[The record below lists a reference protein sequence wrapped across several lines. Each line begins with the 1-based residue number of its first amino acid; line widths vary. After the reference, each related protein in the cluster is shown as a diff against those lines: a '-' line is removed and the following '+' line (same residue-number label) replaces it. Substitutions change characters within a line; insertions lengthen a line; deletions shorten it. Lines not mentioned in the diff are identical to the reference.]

1 MRRLVPAETVQPM
14 PSVRALRPRE
24 GEWLRVNPAEVRLAM
39 RHVATCSD
47 SQRCTSHRRDAARCD
62 AARRNAARL

>member
-24 GEWLRVNPAEVRLAM
+24 GEWLRVNPAEVR
-39 RHVATCSD
+39 RVAA
-47 SQRCTSHRRDAARCD
+47 RRDAARCD
-62 AARRNAARL
+62 AARL